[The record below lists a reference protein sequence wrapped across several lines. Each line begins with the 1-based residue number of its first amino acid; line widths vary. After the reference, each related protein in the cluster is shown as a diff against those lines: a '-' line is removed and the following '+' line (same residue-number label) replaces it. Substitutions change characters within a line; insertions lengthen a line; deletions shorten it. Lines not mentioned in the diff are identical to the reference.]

1 MEGLFV
7 RTTPAFVCAPPERRA
22 EELTLE
28 AVWPEDGA
36 AVRRTLSPAGMTQE
50 QTDRLLKADQPVG
63 AGSMVEL
70 CW

>member
-28 AVWPEDGA
+28 AVWPEDGGGGA
-36 AVRRTLSPAGMTQE
+36 PDPLPPPA
-50 QTDRLLKADQPVG
+50 
-63 AGSMVEL
+63 
-70 CW
+70 